1 MRRARA
7 GGRRGGAAAAY
18 LRPAPPRPTVPKLT
32 SALAALALAGCS
44 LFAEE
49 GIDRTFLLPVVDLDV
64 PETAA
69 VGEPFAISVRAQ
81 TTNGCIT
88 YEGTEVSRQGDQLS
102 VAVGGRE
109 RVRPGEECA
118 AVVSDVDET
127 VRYTPRQ
134 PGELLV
140 VARGYDGLLERSV
153 RVE

>member
-1 MRRARA
+1 
-7 GGRRGGAAAAY
+7 
-18 LRPAPPRPTVPKLT
+18 VPKLT